1 MKIGLIGLGRMG
13 LSITQR
19 LLQAK
24 YEVYGFDA
32 DQSAVKNAKAL
43 GVVCVKSLKELCA
56 SVRVFW
62 LMLPA
67 GEIIDKVLNELVIDL
82 KAGDVIIDGGNSHFK
97 DSIRRGRALNEM
109 QVCFLDCGTSG
120 GLKGKEI
127 GFCLMVGGDNSSYKK
142 AEQIFKAIASP
153 CGYAHVGPLGA
164 GHYVKMVHNGIEY
177 ALMQSYAEGFHLLKD
192 GHFKD
197 LDLAKIS
204 GIWSNG
210 AVIRSWLLE
219 LTHEILEQDQQL
231 KNISGAVG
239 ENKTGF
245 WTVEEA
251 QVYNIPVDL
260 IERALQIRAW
270 SRESGGNYATKI
282 VSMMRN
288 KFGGHE
294 VVKNENC

>member
-1 MKIGLIGLGRMG
+1 MKIGVIGLGRMG
-13 LSITQR
+13 QAIAYR
-19 LLQAK
+19 LVQSGH
-24 YEVYGFDA
+24 EVYGFDSNQA
-32 DQSAVKNAKAL
+32 AIDSSITF
-43 GVVCVKSLKELCA
+43 GVIGVTNLKELCYKV
-56 SVRVFW
+56 SVFW

-67 GEIIDKVLNELVIDL
+67 GEIVDTVLNELVVDL
-82 KAGDVIIDGGNSHFK
+82 RAGDVIIDGGNSNFN
-97 DSIRRGRALNEM
+97 DSIRRGRALNET

-142 AEQIFKAIASP
+142 AEEIFEAIATAN
-153 CGYAHVGPLGA
+153 GYAHVGPLGA
-164 GHYVKMVHNGIEY
+164 GHYTKMVHNGIEY

-204 GIWSNG
+204 EIWSNG
-210 AVIRSWLLE
+210 AVIRSWLLD
-219 LTHEILEQDQQL
+219 LTHDIFQQDQQL
-231 KNISGAVG
+231 KNVSGEIG

-251 QVYNIPVDL
+251 RAHNIPVDL
-260 IERALQIRAW
+260 IERALQIRSW

-294 VVKNENC
+294 VVKK